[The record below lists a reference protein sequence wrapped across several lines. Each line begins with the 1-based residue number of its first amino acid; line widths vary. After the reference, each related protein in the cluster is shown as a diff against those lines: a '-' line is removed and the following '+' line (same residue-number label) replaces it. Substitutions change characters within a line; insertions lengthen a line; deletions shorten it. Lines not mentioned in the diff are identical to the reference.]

1 MDSVDKRTRVG
12 ILLSSLA
19 DMGGAVRV
27 AVSIANRMQRDYAVT
42 IFEVTDHDRL
52 AFPLE
57 HAVQVVPL
65 RVQAERIRGRLGEMN
80 KALFSALQAHP
91 TDVMLGIGCDDTF
104 VALRPCRRAHVPV
117 IFCDHGAL
125 VNQLD
130 DRTTTFARRACAR
143 FSAKTVALTHQTA
156 DDYQRIFHTPAAKV
170 CCIPN
175 WVPDE
180 LMKRPHTYDTASRK
194 ILWAGRLDREKGVDH
209 LVDIAARVLPNH
221 PTWTWDVYG
230 EAVLKTN
237 DFDVEQAI
245 RERGLEGLLVLRG
258 RVDDMYDRYDGYAI
272 GTLTSYREGLPLFL
286 LEGKACGLPLVSF
299 DVDTGPRDIIED
311 GKDGFLIKPYDCAAF
326 AAALEK
332 LMDDDALRA
341 NMAAHARA
349 TAGAFSEDEVYAS
362 WCALIAEV
370 LKR

>member
-12 ILLSSLA
+12 ILLSSLSS
-19 DMGGAVRV
+19 MGGAVRV

-42 IFEVTDHDRL
+42 IFEITEHDRL
-52 AFPLE
+52 AFPLSDE
-57 HAVQVVPL
+57 VRTVPL
-65 RVQAERIRGRLGEMN
+65 RVEAERIRGRLGEMN
-80 KALFSALQAHP
+80 KALYAALRANP
-91 TDVMLGIGCDDTF
+91 VDVMLGICCDDTF
-104 VALRPCRRAHVPV
+104 TALRPCRRAHVPV

-130 DRTTTFARRACAR
+130 DRTTTFARRICAR

-156 DDYQRIFHTPAAKV
+156 EDYQRIFHTPENRV

-180 LMKRPHTYDTASRK
+180 LMKRPHAYDVASRK

-221 PTWTWDVYG
+221 PAWTWDVFG

-245 RERGLEGLLVLRG
+245 RERGLEGRLNLCG
-258 RVDDMYDRYDGYAI
+258 RVDDMYDRYGDYAI

-299 DVDTGPRDIIED
+299 DVDTGPRDIIAD
-311 GKDGFLIKPYDCAAF
+311 GKDGFLIKPYDCEAF

-332 LMDDDALRA
+332 LMDDDDLRER
-341 NMAAHARA
+341 MSAHALA
-349 TAGAFSEDEVYAS
+349 TVDAFSEDEVYAS
-362 WCALIAEV
+362 WRALIAEV
-370 LKR
+370 LRR